1 MNALTLAE
9 KLIEA
14 EKTLKEMQDSRAS
27 QLEAAN
33 DSRFSERAQEYAADS
48 ANTLKGQIETQKLLI
63 KGIRATLKGTPIND

>member
-33 DSRFSERAQEYAADS
+33 DSRFSEWAQEHAADS
-48 ANTLKGQIETQKLLI
+48 ANMLRGQIETQMLLI